1 MSNPLVDLGPLGQS
15 VWYDSISRSLIE
27 SGDLAR
33 LISEDGLRG
42 MTSNPAI
49 FEKAISGSQDY
60 AADLHRHAAAGL
72 TPLQIYEA
80 LAIGDIQAAADV
92 LRPVFDAS
100 KGADGYVSLEV
111 SPYLADDTQGT
122 IDEALRL
129 AADVDRPNLMIKVPG
144 TPAGVPAIEALIGKG
159 LNINV
164 TLLFSQ
170 DNYAAVAEAYIS
182 GLEALA
188 VAGGDVHRVASVA
201 SFFVSRIDVLVD
213 SILAEKLQE
222 ETDATRRAAFEDLLG
237 KVAIANAKL
246 AYQYF
251 KQLCAGDRWQSLASK
266 GARVQRLLWASTGVK
281 NPDYRDVLYVEQLI
295 GPDTVNTVPVATFAA
310 FRDHGV
316 AAATLEL
323 DVDDAQRVMTGL
335 VNAGVSMKDITD
347 KLQADAVRLFVEPF
361 DKLLAA
367 IESQSATQSG
377 RG

>member
-49 FEKAISGSQDY
+49 FEKAISGSKDY
-60 AADLHRHAAAGL
+60 TDDLRRHAAAGL

-188 VAGGDVHRVASVA
+188 AAGGDVHRVASVA

-213 SILAEKLQE
+213 SILAEKLQG
-222 ETDATRRAAFEDLLG
+222 ETDAARRAAIEDLLG

-281 NPDYRDVLYVEQLI
+281 NPDYSDVLYVEQLI

-323 DVDDAQRVMTGL
+323 DVADAQRVMASLG
-335 VNAGVSMKDITD
+335 NAGVSMKDVTD

-367 IESQSATQSG
+367 IESQSAPSG
-377 RG
+377 HG

>member
-1 MSNPLVDLGPLGQS
+1 MSNPLVDLVPLGQS

-49 FEKAISGSQDY
+49 FEKAISGSDDY
-60 AADLHRHAAAGL
+60 AEDLQRHATAGL
-72 TPLQIYEA
+72 SPIEIYEA

-92 LRPVFDAS
+92 LHPVFAS
-100 KGADGYVSLEV
+100 SRGADGFVSLEV

-129 AADVDRPNLMIKVPG
+129 AAEVDRPNLMIKVPG
-144 TPAGVPAIEALIGKG
+144 TPAGIPAIEILIGKG

-164 TLLFSQ
+164 TLLFAQ
-170 DNYAAVAEAYIS
+170 DNYAAVADAYLS
-182 GLEALA
+182 GLETLA
-188 VAGGDVHRVASVA
+188 ATGGNPGSVASVA
-201 SFFVSRIDVLVD
+201 SFFVSRIDSLVD
-213 SILAEKLQE
+213 SIIDEKLSSQ
-222 ETDATRRAAFEDLLG
+222 TDAASRTSLEGLRG

-246 AYQYF
+246 AYQHYRA
-251 KQLCAGDRWQSLASK
+251 LCAGDRWQALAKK
-266 GARVQRLLWASTGVK
+266 GAQVQRLLWASTGVK

-295 GPDTVNTVPVATFAA
+295 GADTVNTMPIATFEA

-316 AAATLEL
+316 AVATIEQ
-323 DVDDAQRVMTGL
+323 DVDDARRVMAAAEA
-335 VNAGVSMKDITD
+335 AGISMKQVTD
-347 KLQADAVRLFVEPF
+347 KLQADAVQLFVEPF

-367 IESQSATQSG
+367 IERQCQST
-377 RG
+377 R